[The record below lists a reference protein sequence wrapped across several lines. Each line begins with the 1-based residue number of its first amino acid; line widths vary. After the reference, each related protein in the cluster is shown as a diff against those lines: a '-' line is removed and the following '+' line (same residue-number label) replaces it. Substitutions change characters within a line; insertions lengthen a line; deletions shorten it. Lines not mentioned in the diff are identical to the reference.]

1 MYEGPCV
8 NVKVELGSSFIF
20 TSNLPYMT
28 SILFA
33 QVKFQAYA
41 RKNYVTV
48 EIQQSF
54 CPSCHQLCCS
64 LPYWI
69 TCIDCEHWIYIN
81 KKETS
86 LSKCQWVCKLLLHT
100 WKLLKNMTNK
110 ILLLLITETFFFVL
124 WGIWDKNKEKRLWTK
139 KADIKLLLKLKLI
152 FTVLFRGNEISLQIK
167 FTARGWVL
175 LLDSKGVNSLPLNL
189 TSESNAVCFY
199 FSSRKQE
206 LN

>member
-1 MYEGPCV
+1 MESFSKQNCHICHTRFAIFVPLPSSCISSLLLSPGQSVFVSFSLLFHVHCSCTLLIHLKKETTYRVRVNFHCRVIFMCVNKIEVMYEGPCV

-64 LPYWI
+64 LPY
-69 TCIDCEHWIYIN
+69 
-81 KKETS
+81 
-86 LSKCQWVCKLLLHT
+86 
-100 WKLLKNMTNK
+100 
-110 ILLLLITETFFFVL
+110 
-124 WGIWDKNKEKRLWTK
+124 
-139 KADIKLLLKLKLI
+139 
-152 FTVLFRGNEISLQIK
+152 
-167 FTARGWVL
+167 
-175 LLDSKGVNSLPLNL
+175 
-189 TSESNAVCFY
+189 
-199 FSSRKQE
+199 
-206 LN
+206 

>member
-1 MYEGPCV
+1 MHIVHAHCWYIYKKKTTYRVRVNFHCCVIFMCVNKIEVMYEGPCV

-110 ILLLLITETFFFVL
+110 ILLLLITETFFLYCEVY
-124 WGIWDKNKEKRLWTK
+124 GIKAK
-139 KADIKLLLKLKLI
+139 KKDCGPQNWHKTFIEA
-152 FTVLFRGNEISLQIK
+152 
-167 FTARGWVL
+167 
-175 LLDSKGVNSLPLNL
+175 
-189 TSESNAVCFY
+189 
-199 FSSRKQE
+199 
-206 LN
+206 